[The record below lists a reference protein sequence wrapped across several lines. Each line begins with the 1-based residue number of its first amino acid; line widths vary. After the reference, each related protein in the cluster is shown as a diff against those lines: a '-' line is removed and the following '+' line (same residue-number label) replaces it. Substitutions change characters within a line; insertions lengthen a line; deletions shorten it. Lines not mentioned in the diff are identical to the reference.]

1 MYVKNKSTLQGN
13 KQIYVFLGANNLPLL
28 NMSIEDI
35 IATTKDFLS
44 EEFEVDR
51 ELIQPGSDLKAT
63 LDLDSLDYVDLVVL
77 IEENFNVKVTGEDF
91 KSIVTF
97 NDFYQFVASRLAPL
111 AVDPTL

>member
-1 MYVKNKSTLQGN
+1 MT
-13 KQIYVFLGANNLPLL
+13 
-28 NMSIEDI
+28 IEEI

-51 ELIQPGSDLKAT
+51 ELIQPGSDLKTT

-77 IEENFNVKVTGEDF
+77 IEENFNVKVTGDDF

-97 NDFYQFVASRLAPL
+97 NDFYQFVSSRLEQL
-111 AVDPTL
+111 AADPTL